1 MASMQRNIIE
11 QILLAQGDLDTQLE
25 GAAPVNKAL
34 PFEWVCAHYFIMG
47 TALFSIAWGSFN
59 AFLVSKVDMD
69 RTEPI

>member
-25 GAAPVNKAL
+25 GASVDKKL
-34 PFEWVCAHYFIMG
+34 PFEWEVAHYFIMG

-59 AFLVSKVDMD
+59 AFLVSKH
-69 RTEPI
+69 I